1 MNMTPKAEALKNLNF
16 QTFQALMGI
25 EKKHSFPSLEAFIQH
40 LREFDLHDIL
50 DIHSRCNC
58 FFHEDVRPSANIYTY
73 RGRSLY
79 KCFAEGCPCRGKVL
93 DLVGFYCALRGCS
106 NAQALR
112 ELARFFRADFPK
124 TASPKSRKRVLE
136 ILTKN
141 QEIVSLLPT
150 VAPWAYKIPGTDL
163 NTLDTL
169 YRIAEEKAAL
179 LKPTRT
185 GILPGESCQYIADHM
200 ERPPRMS
207 QSLALLAYFGLIDR
221 PPFDELTTA
230 QFSNTLPI
238 IPSVFA
244 APSLADLTKMLS
256 FPRRKPGRSPKPIS
270 ASCAKRHIPPWRN
283 ERKNG
288 RSIAIRKS
296 ILPMMSSCRKKVR
309 LQRLHAIRRHK
320 VPKRHGAFL
329 LATELRLTTVS

>member
-1 MNMTPKAEALKNLNF
+1 MNMTPKAEALKNLDF
-16 QTFQALMGI
+16 QAFQALIGI
-25 EKKHSFPSLEAFIQH
+25 EKKRSFPSLEAFIQY

-106 NAQALR
+106 NAQALQ
-112 ELARFFRADFPK
+112 ELAQFFRADFPK
-124 TASPKSRKRVLE
+124 TAPPKSRKRVLE

-150 VAPWAYKIPGTDL
+150 EAPWAYKILGTDL
-163 NTLDTL
+163 NTLDSL

-185 GILPGESCQYIADHM
+185 GILLGESCQYIADHM

-207 QSLALLAYFGLIDR
+207 QSLAVLAYFGLIDR

-230 QFSNTLPI
+230 QFSNTLTYYTERFRSTLSNSFDEDAVISAQKTRPI
-238 IPSVFA
+238 SKTNLRILRQTTYSALEKRAKKWTKYRYKKKHFTYDAILQKEGPFA
-244 APSLADLTKMLS
+244 AAACYPQA
-256 FPRRKPGRSPKPIS
+256 
-270 ASCAKRHIPPWRN
+270 
-283 ERKNG
+283 
-288 RSIAIRKS
+288 
-296 ILPMMSSCRKKVR
+296 
-309 LQRLHAIRRHK
+309 
-320 VPKRHGAFL
+320 
-329 LATELRLTTVS
+329 